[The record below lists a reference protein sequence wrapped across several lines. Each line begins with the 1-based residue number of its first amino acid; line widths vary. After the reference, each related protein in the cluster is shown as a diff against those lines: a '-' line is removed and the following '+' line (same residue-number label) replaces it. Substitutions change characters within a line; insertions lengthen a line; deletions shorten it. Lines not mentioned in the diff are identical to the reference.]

1 MSRRSDSRD
10 NTRPDHRRDYS
21 RSRSP
26 SRGHR
31 RSRSRDSSKRRR
43 HDNDEFD
50 RSRSTRGGVDGS
62 WRDQPRVNQDNG
74 EFYRP
79 SHQPQPSHPTRGFAR
94 EGSYPNDRDE
104 APSMRPPP
112 QILDIEPSST
122 LMIKGLPFSTTN
134 SEVMDAL
141 RPFRPTGGRIIVNKM
156 TGESRGFAFVEF
168 DSIDDARHVVQTFA
182 KQPLSFQGRL
192 AAIGYAEP
200 TRSSHGHLPVRCDW
214 ICPMCNATNFAKR
227 LECYKCSAPKSEYA
241 IEVPRQVADMT
252 HNQSGHPSC
261 ILAVRSLPME
271 AQEEELTQLF
281 MRYPGVKDIRLMRDR
296 ITGAPR
302 GFGFVEFATVE
313 HATAALQ
320 AIGSEF
326 YYANALVRVSY
337 SMDAATAPRVLGPN
351 AHVLA
356 NSAVEAAQWSSSN
369 AYKSSESDVNALLAS
384 AAAAVSTSL
393 TVHVPKKE
401 FPLSFEQAGGSFV
414 FVSENGLYYHADSMF
429 YYDPTSKVYFNSY
442 LGTYHVLDP
451 VTKSSFLPFDIPLP
465 LDDLVGAPDAPQSR
479 AASAQKG
486 KKKAVA
492 ISFGIKPSTAK
503 PTPTAAT
510 PLVGTHCSV
519 PPAAVKKKH
528 ADEIAKWSHHQ
539 KSAATAT
546 PATAANQPSPAAPSN
561 NQPTICLLCRR
572 KFNSAAQL
580 HKHEQLS
587 DLHKQNLAK
596 AKQTQQ
602 SLRVRDGP
610 KETLL
615 PRVEDPPDVPVDVA
629 RVDKPLDDQSNIGG
643 KMLKMMGW
651 KSGEGLGKAGTGITA
666 PVAAVGKTSGDTS
679 GLGGGATLG
688 STPGSGASSKRDKIN
703 QITRAR
709 FDGLKD

>member
-1 MSRRSDSRD
+1 MLSPREVP
-10 NTRPDHRRDYS
+10 NYS
-21 RSRSP
+21 AT
-26 SRGHR
+26 
-31 RSRSRDSSKRRR
+31 
-43 HDNDEFD
+43 
-50 RSRSTRGGVDGS
+50 ST
-62 WRDQPRVNQDNG
+62 
-74 EFYRP
+74 FC
-79 SHQPQPSHPTRGFAR
+79 
-94 EGSYPNDRDE
+94 
-104 APSMRPPP
+104 
-112 QILDIEPSST
+112 
-122 LMIKGLPFSTTN
+122 
-134 SEVMDAL
+134 
-141 RPFRPTGGRIIVNKM
+141 
-156 TGESRGFAFVEF
+156 
-168 DSIDDARHVVQTFA
+168 VQSGA
-182 KQPLSFQGRL
+182 Q
-192 AAIGYAEP
+192 
-200 TRSSHGHLPVRCDW
+200 
-214 ICPMCNATNFAKR
+214 CNATNFAKR

-241 IEVPRQVADMT
+241 IEVPRQVPDMT

-271 AQEEELTQLF
+271 AQEEEVRPHPCSRCLVMSSFFRLQLTQLF

-313 HATAALQ
+313 
-320 AIGSEF
+320 GC
-326 YYANALVRVSY
+326 
-337 SMDAATAPRVLGPN
+337 SMPLPPSKRLEARPN

-414 FVSENGLYYHADSMF
+414 FVSENGTVYM
-429 YYDPTSKVYFNSY
+429 YFNSY
-442 LGTYHVLDP
+442 LGTYHVLNP

-465 LDDLVGAPDAPQSR
+465 LDDLVGAPDAPQTR

-492 ISFGIKPSTAK
+492 ISFGIKPSYVHNLIRTFERFIRSTAK

-539 KSAATAT
+539 KSASTAT
-546 PATAANQPSPAAPSN
+546 P
-561 NQPTICLLCRR
+561 
-572 KFNSAAQL
+572 
-580 HKHEQLS
+580 
-587 DLHKQNLAK
+587 
-596 AKQTQQ
+596 
-602 SLRVRDGP
+602 
-610 KETLL
+610 
-615 PRVEDPPDVPVDVA
+615 DPPDVPVDVA

-679 GLGGGATLG
+679 GLG
-688 STPGSGASSKRDKIN
+688 RRI
-703 QITRAR
+703 
-709 FDGLKD
+709 

>member
-1 MSRRSDSRD
+1 
-10 NTRPDHRRDYS
+10 
-21 RSRSP
+21 
-26 SRGHR
+26 
-31 RSRSRDSSKRRR
+31 
-43 HDNDEFD
+43 
-50 RSRSTRGGVDGS
+50 
-62 WRDQPRVNQDNG
+62 
-74 EFYRP
+74 
-79 SHQPQPSHPTRGFAR
+79 
-94 EGSYPNDRDE
+94 
-104 APSMRPPP
+104 MRPPP
-112 QILDIEPSST
+112 QILDIEPSYPNYSATTST
-122 LMIKGLPFSTTN
+122 FC
-134 SEVMDAL
+134 
-141 RPFRPTGGRIIVNKM
+141 
-156 TGESRGFAFVEF
+156 
-168 DSIDDARHVVQTFA
+168 VQSGA
-182 KQPLSFQGRL
+182 Q
-192 AAIGYAEP
+192 
-200 TRSSHGHLPVRCDW
+200 
-214 ICPMCNATNFAKR
+214 CNATNFAKR

-271 AQEEELTQLF
+271 AQEEE
-281 MRYPGVKDIRLMRDR
+281 DIRLMRDR

-414 FVSENGLYYHADSMF
+414 FVSEN
-429 YYDPTSKVYFNSY
+429 VYFNSY

-492 ISFGIKPSTAK
+492 ISFGIKPSY
-503 PTPTAAT
+503 
-510 PLVGTHCSV
+510 
-519 PPAAVKKKH
+519 
-528 ADEIAKWSHHQ
+528 
-539 KSAATAT
+539 
-546 PATAANQPSPAAPSN
+546 
-561 NQPTICLLCRR
+561 LCRR

-615 PRVEDPPDVPVDVA
+615 PRVRVVEDPPDVPVDVA

-679 GLGGGATLG
+679 GLGRRCTL
-688 STPGSGASSKRDKIN
+688 DH
-703 QITRAR
+703 
-709 FDGLKD
+709 

>member
-1 MSRRSDSRD
+1 
-10 NTRPDHRRDYS
+10 
-21 RSRSP
+21 
-26 SRGHR
+26 
-31 RSRSRDSSKRRR
+31 
-43 HDNDEFD
+43 
-50 RSRSTRGGVDGS
+50 
-62 WRDQPRVNQDNG
+62 
-74 EFYRP
+74 
-79 SHQPQPSHPTRGFAR
+79 
-94 EGSYPNDRDE
+94 
-104 APSMRPPP
+104 MRPPP
-112 QILDIEPSST
+112 QILDIEPSYPNYSATTST
-122 LMIKGLPFSTTN
+122 FC
-134 SEVMDAL
+134 
-141 RPFRPTGGRIIVNKM
+141 
-156 TGESRGFAFVEF
+156 
-168 DSIDDARHVVQTFA
+168 VQSGA
-182 KQPLSFQGRL
+182 Q
-192 AAIGYAEP
+192 
-200 TRSSHGHLPVRCDW
+200 
-214 ICPMCNATNFAKR
+214 CNATNFAKR

-241 IEVPRQVADMT
+241 IEVPRQVPDMT

-271 AQEEELTQLF
+271 AQEEEVRPHPCSRCLVMSSCFRLQLTQLF

-337 SMDAATAPRVLGPN
+337 SMDAATAPR
-351 AHVLA
+351 
-356 NSAVEAAQWSSSN
+356 
-369 AYKSSESDVNALLAS
+369 SSESDVNALLAS
-384 AAAAVSTSL
+384 AAAAVSTSM

-414 FVSENGLYYHADSMF
+414 FVSEM
-429 YYDPTSKVYFNSY
+429 YFNSY

-465 LDDLVGAPDAPQSR
+465 LDDLVGAPDAPQTR

-492 ISFGIKPSTAK
+492 ISFGIKPSYVHN
-503 PTPTAAT
+503 
-510 PLVGTHCSV
+510 LML
-519 PPAAVKKKH
+519 
-528 ADEIAKWSHHQ
+528 
-539 KSAATAT
+539 KSIVHL
-546 PATAANQPSPAAPSN
+546 S
-561 NQPTICLLCRR
+561 LCRR

-679 GLGGGATLG
+679 GLGRRCTL
-688 STPGSGASSKRDKIN
+688 D
-703 QITRAR
+703 
-709 FDGLKD
+709 D